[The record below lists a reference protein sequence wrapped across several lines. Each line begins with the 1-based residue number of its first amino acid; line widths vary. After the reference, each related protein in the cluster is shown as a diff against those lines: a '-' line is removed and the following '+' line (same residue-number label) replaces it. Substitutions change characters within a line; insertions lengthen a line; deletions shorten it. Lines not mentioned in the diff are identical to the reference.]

1 MIEKIEAK
9 FKDLELRLNELET
22 LISSPKVISDL
33 DLFKK
38 YSKEYSVIKERV
50 AIYKEYKKISED
62 INNINSSLELEKDP
76 EMIVFMTE
84 ELSKE
89 DLKKEELFKK
99 LKTFILP
106 KSKYS
111 DKNTIVEIRAGT
123 GGEEASLFAND
134 LFRMY
139 SRFAER
145 KKWDIEILDSNE
157 TELGGLKEVIFLIT
171 GYEVYNSLRFE
182 SGTHRVQRVPTTESG
197 GRLHTS
203 AATVA
208 VLPEAE
214 DVDVEIKPEDIR
226 IDTFCSSGK
235 GGQGV
240 NTTKSAIRITH
251 IPTGLVVSCQDERSQ
266 LKNKNK
272 GMKVLKSRLLDL
284 EIQKQNKELSMNRKN
299 QVGSGDRSE
308 KIRTYNFPQDRVTD
322 HRIGFTRHNLYSFLD
337 GEIDDLLDA
346 LNLDYQNSL
355 LDSNNNL

>member
-1 MIEKIEAK
+1 MIEKIDLK
-9 FKDLELRLNELET
+9 FKDLENRLKELEV
-22 LISSPKVISDL
+22 LISSPDIISNL
-33 DLFKK
+33 EMFKK
-38 YSKEYSVIKERV
+38 YSIEYSVIKERFL
-50 AIYKEYKKISED
+50 IYKEYKKISND
-62 INNINSSLELEKDP
+62 IINIHESLSLEKDP
-76 EMIVFMTE
+76 EMIRFMTE
-84 ELSKE
+84 ELEKE
-89 DLKKEELFKK
+89 KNVKENLFDK

-145 KKWDIEILDSNE
+145 KKWDIEILDSNV
-157 TELGGLKEVIFLIT
+157 TELGGIKEIVFLIT
-171 GYEVYNSLRFE
+171 GYEVYNFLRFE

-284 EIQKQNKELSMNRKN
+284 EIQKQNKELSNDRKN

-346 LNLDYQNSL
+346 LNLNYQNSFL
-355 LDSNNNL
+355 NIPNN